1 MPVVEVDP
9 DELRELTGQRIDRE
23 DLLADLFELGIEYE
37 GESDEGELK
46 LEFEPDRLDWL
57 SVEGLARA
65 LRYNYGEAR
74 GVHVPGANDAEW
86 TIEVRDTPPERPYV
100 TGAVVRGLDL
110 DETTLDSLIQLQEK
124 LHATMGRGRSKGAI
138 GVHDLTMLKGAP
150 ATAEVTGEG
159 DSREAGTEPGRGAD
173 TGPGGAGAGRGKSIT
188 YTSMDPDDER
198 FVPLEGDE
206 EMSPREVIEEHHIG
220 RDYADLVA
228 DLERYPAIYDDIGL
242 FSFPPVVNGRRTEV
256 SENSRDLFVEMTG
269 TDQWTIDRMLNI
281 VCYALA
287 ARGGRVERVDVQYT
301 EEAPGEYAGHRLGR
315 PDFETKHKTVT
326 HDRIESVLGRA
337 FDRETVLD
345 CLERSGL
352 EGTYDDETASYEVEI
367 PPYRVDVLHPID
379 VVDDIGR
386 AYGFNDLEP
395 RYPDVSTVG
404 GRHERSRLED
414 AVRETLVGLGF
425 EDLLN
430 FYMTSER
437 EGFER
442 MNLDSDDDAVGA
454 GQPVTIQEPYSAE
467 YTIFRTWALPSLLQV
482 LENNTHRS
490 YPQHL
495 AEVGLVAVCDDSEN
509 TGVAEYRTV
518 AGALADPEASY
529 EDARAR
535 LQALVRAF
543 DARLETP
550 PTDHPSFIDG
560 RSASVVVDG
569 ETVGVVGELH
579 PGVLVDHDLELPVA
593 AFEFR
598 LDAL

>member
-9 DELRELTGQRIDRE
+9 DELRELTGRRVDDD
-23 DLLADLFELGIEYE
+23 DLLADLFGLGIEYE
-37 GESDEGELK
+37 GETDDGAFR

-65 LRYNYGEAR
+65 LRYHYGEAR
-74 GVHVPGANDAEW
+74 GIHVPSANDPEW
-86 TIEVRDTPPERPYV
+86 TIEVQDTPPERPYV
-100 TGAVVRGLDL
+100 TGAVVRGLDF
-110 DETTLDSLIQLQEK
+110 DPDTLDSLIQLQEK

-150 ATAEVTGEG
+150 PAAVNTE
-159 DSREAGTEPGRGAD
+159 DSGPPGASAGP
-173 TGPGGAGAGRGKSIT
+173 GRGKSIT

-206 EMSPREVIEEHHIG
+206 EMSPREVLERHHIG
-220 RDYADLVA
+220 TEYADLVA
-228 DLERYPAIYDDIGL
+228 EMERYPAIYDDIGL

-256 SENSRDLFVEMTG
+256 SESSRDLLIEMTG
-269 TDQWTIDRMLNI
+269 TDQWTVDRMLNI

-287 ARGGRVERVDVQYT
+287 ARGGRIERVTVQYT
-301 EEAPGEYAGHRLGR
+301 DNAPGEYAGHRLDR
-315 PDFETKHKTVT
+315 PDLETKRKRIA
-326 HDRIESVLGRA
+326 HDRIESVLGRE
-337 FDRETVLD
+337 FDPETVLD

-352 EGTYDDETASYEVEI
+352 AGTHHTDDGMGQYEVEI

-386 AYGFNDLEP
+386 AYGFNDLQP

-414 AVRETLVGLGF
+414 ATRETLVGLGF

-430 FYMTSER
+430 FYMTSRPEV
-437 EGFER
+437 FER
-442 MNLDSDDDAVGA
+442 MNIDPADEAFGA
-454 GQPVTIQEPYSAE
+454 GQPVTIKEPYSAE
-467 YTIFRTWALPSLLQV
+467 YTIFRTWALPSVLQV

-495 AEVGLVAVCDDSEN
+495 AEVGLCAVCDATEN

-518 AGALADPEASY
+518 AGALAESEASY

-543 DARLETP
+543 DAALETP

-560 RSASVVVDG
+560 RCASVVVDG
-569 ETVGVVGELH
+569 ESVGVVGELH
-579 PGVLVDHDLELPVA
+579 PAVLVGHDLELPVA

-598 LDAL
+598 LAAVQ

>member
-9 DELRELTGQRIDRE
+9 DELRELTGTRVDDD
-23 DLLADLFELGIEYE
+23 DLLADLFGLGIEYE
-37 GESDEGELK
+37 GETENGAFK

-65 LRYNYGEAR
+65 LRYHYGEAR
-74 GVHVPGANDAEW
+74 GIHVPSTNDPEW
-86 TIEVRDTPPERPYV
+86 VIEVQDTPPERPYV
-100 TGAVVRGLDL
+100 TGAVVRGLDF
-110 DETTLDSLIQLQEK
+110 DPETLGSLIQLQEK
-124 LHATMGRGRSKGAI
+124 LHATMGRGRAKGAI
-138 GVHDLTMLKGAP
+138 GVHDLRMLKGAP
-150 ATAEVTGEG
+150 GAGTG
-159 DSREAGTEPGRGAD
+159 DSGAPGRGDSTDRA
-173 TGPGGAGAGRGKSIT
+173 GGGRGKSLT

-206 EMSPREVIEEHHIG
+206 EMSPREVIERHHIG
-220 RDYADLVA
+220 RGYADLVT

-256 SENSRDLFVEMTG
+256 GENSRDLLVEMTG
-269 TDQWTIDRMLNI
+269 TDQWTVDRMLNV

-287 ARGGRVERVDVQYT
+287 ARGGRIERVTVQYADD
-301 EEAPGEYAGHRLGR
+301 APGEHAGRRLDR
-315 PDFETKHKTVT
+315 PDLDTKAKHIA
-326 HDRIESVLGRA
+326 HDRIESVLGHE

-352 EGTYDDETASYEVEI
+352 DGTHQAGDGSGQYEVEI

-386 AYGFNDLEP
+386 AYGFNDLQP

-414 AVRETLVGLGF
+414 ATRETLVGLGF

-430 FYMTSER
+430 FYMTSKPEV
-437 EGFER
+437 FER
-442 MNLDSDDDAVGA
+442 VNLDPADEAFGA
-454 GQPVTIQEPYSAE
+454 GRPVTIKESYSAE
-467 YTIFRTWALPSLLQV
+467 YTILRTWGLPSVLQV

-495 AEVGLVAVCDDSEN
+495 AEVGLVAVCDETEN

-543 DARLETP
+543 DATLETP

-560 RSASVVVDG
+560 RCASVVVDG
-569 ETVGVVGELH
+569 ESVGVTGELH
-579 PGVLVDHDLELPVA
+579 PVVLVEHDLELPVA

-598 LDAL
+598 LAALE

>member
-1 MPVVEVDP
+1 MPVVAVDP
-9 DELRELTGQRIDRE
+9 EELRELTGQRVDDE
-23 DLLADLFELGIEYE
+23 ELLADLFELGIEYE
-37 GESDEGELK
+37 GETDEGAFR

-74 GVHVPGANDAEW
+74 GIHVPTANDPDW
-86 TIEVRDTPPERPYV
+86 TIQVEDTPPERPYV

-110 DETTLDSLIQLQEK
+110 DTRTLASLIQLQEK
-124 LHATMGRGRSKGAI
+124 LHATMGRERSKGAI

-150 ATAEVTGEG
+150 ATG
-159 DSREAGTEPGRGAD
+159 DES
-173 TGPGGAGAGRGKSIT
+173 GKSIT

-206 EMSPREVIEEHHIG
+206 EMSPREVVQRHHIG
-220 RDYADLVA
+220 TEYADLVA

-256 SENSRDLFVEMTG
+256 SENSRDLLVEMTG
-269 TDQWTIDRMLNI
+269 TDQWTIDRMLDI

-287 ARGGRVERVDVQYT
+287 ARGGRIERVAVQYGAD
-301 EEAPGEYAGHRLGR
+301 APGERAGDRLDR
-315 PDFETKHKTVT
+315 PTLETKHKSIS

-352 EGTYDDETASYEVEI
+352 EGTYDDESGRYEVEI

-404 GRHERSRLED
+404 GRHGRSRLED
-414 AVRETLVGLGF
+414 AARETLVGLGF
-425 EDLLN
+425 EDLVN

-437 EGFER
+437 EVFER
-442 MNLDSDDDAVGA
+442 MHLDPGDDAVGA
-454 GQPVTIQEPYSAE
+454 GQPVSIKESYSAA
-467 YTIFRTWALPSLLQV
+467 YTILRTWALPSLLQV

-495 AEVGLVAVCDDSEN
+495 AEVGLVAVCDESEN
-509 TGVAEYRTV
+509 TGIAEYRTV

-543 DARLETP
+543 DAELETP

-569 ETVGVVGELH
+569 ESAGVVGELH
-579 PGVLVDHDLELPVA
+579 PAVLVEHDLELPVA

>member
-9 DELRELTGQRIDRE
+9 DELRELTGRRIDDDDLLE
-23 DLLADLFELGIEYE
+23 DLFGLGIEYE
-37 GESDEGELK
+37 GETDDGEFK

-65 LRYNYGEAR
+65 LQYHYGEAR
-74 GVHVPGANDAEW
+74 GIHVPSTNDPEW
-86 TIEVRDTPPERPYV
+86 TIEVQDTPPERPYV

-110 DETTLDSLIQLQEK
+110 DPGTLDSLIQLQEK
-124 LHATMGRGRSKGAI
+124 LHATMGRSRSKGAI

-150 ATAEVTGEG
+150 APAAGTG
-159 DSREAGTEPGRGAD
+159 DSDTPGRGDGTAR
-173 TGPGGAGAGRGKSIT
+173 GGRGKSVT

-198 FVPLEGDE
+198 FVPLEGNE
-206 EMSPREVIEEHHIG
+206 EMSPREVTERHHIG
-220 RDYADLVA
+220 GEYADLVA
-228 DLERYPAIYDDIGL
+228 EMERYPAIYDDIGL
-242 FSFPPVVNGRRTEV
+242 FSFPPVVNGRRTAV
-256 SENSRDLFVEMTG
+256 SESSRDLLVEMTG
-269 TDQWTIDRMLNI
+269 TDQWTVDRMLNI
-281 VCYALA
+281 VCYALS
-287 ARGGRVERVDVQYT
+287 ARGGRVERVTVQYT
-301 EEAPGEYAGHRLGR
+301 DDAPGEHAGRRFDR
-315 PDFETKHKTVT
+315 PDLETKGKRIT
-326 HDRIESVLGRA
+326 HDRIESVLGRE

-352 EGTYDDETASYEVEI
+352 EGTHETGDDGTDSYEVEV

-386 AYGFNDLEP
+386 AYGFNDLQP

-430 FYMTSER
+430 FYMTSQQEV
-437 EGFER
+437 FER
-442 MNLDSDDDAVGA
+442 MNLDPTDDAVGA
-454 GQPVTIQEPYSAE
+454 GRPVRIKEPFSAE
-467 YTIFRTWALPSLLQV
+467 YTILRPWALPSVLQV

-495 AEVGLVAVCDDSEN
+495 AEVGLVAVCDESEN

-518 AGALADPEASY
+518 AGALAEPGVSY

-543 DARLETP
+543 DSTLETP

-560 RSASVVVDG
+560 RTASVVVDG
-569 ETVGVVGELH
+569 ESVGVVGELH
-579 PGVLVDHDLELPVA
+579 PAVLVGHDLELPVV
-593 AFEFR
+593 AFELR
-598 LDAL
+598 LDALQ